1 MSVVLVKGDLSFD
14 RVTNILGTSGMTHS
28 GRIFTAPEPPVRS
41 KDPKGKTKAGV
52 EESDKAGSVPD
63 DEVITGRFAKE
74 EGDFRKKRISA
85 KEVTDFL

>member
-1 MSVVLVKGDLSFD
+1 M
-14 RVTNILGTSGMTHS
+14 
-28 GRIFTAPEPPVRS
+28 
-41 KDPKGKTKAGV
+41 